1 MGAEEKPVTDPWIP
15 TLEDITKAL
24 TEISDRVADST
35 APVLDTYVEHAIRDL
50 THHLELHIPGLFAP
64 PDPETA
70 EALARSAQ
78 LALDRGD
85 ERQALVR
92 ALRGLC
98 FAPHDPRLF
107 YIASG
112 ACFEFGS
119 VELALRLL
127 YHTLW
132 IHPGHLPARADLES
146 LSAFLDGGEDDHER
160 AA

>member
-1 MGAEEKPVTDPWIP
+1 MSEPWIP
-15 TLEDITKAL
+15 TIEDITKAL
-24 TEISDRVADST
+24 GEIADRVGDSS
-35 APVLDTYVEHAIRDL
+35 APVLDPYVEHALRDL
-50 THHLELHIPGLFAP
+50 TQKLELHVPGLWP
-64 PDPETA
+64 PYDPESA
-70 EALARSAQ
+70 EALGRSAQ

-92 ALRGLC
+92 SLRGLC
-98 FAPHDPRLF
+98 CAPHDPRLF

-146 LSAFLDGGEDDHER
+146 LSAFLEGGEDDRER